1 MTNDQRPI
9 TSDQV
14 KICLIGESLANGGAE
29 KAMVLLSQ
37 FFHSRGIGVHNV
49 IVLDQITYDY
59 SGQLLN
65 LGKMKN
71 TANGPLNKLKRFLV
85 LRKFLR
91 QHRFDYIIDFRVR
104 VSFFQ
109 EYFISRMLYNA
120 PTIYTVHSAMT
131 DLYFPQHKKWGH
143 LVYKNAF
150 AVAAVSDA
158 VAEIIRKKYRLENV
172 TTMHNP
178 IDIGNIEKLADA
190 FVPTEKSYIL
200 AAGRMNDGV
209 KQFDKLIA
217 AYANSA
223 LPAQGISLVIL
234 GDGDNLPAL
243 KKLAMRSG
251 VESQI
256 VIKGRVDNPFPYMKH
271 AKFFVLSSRREGLP
285 TVILESLACG
295 KPVVS
300 FDCVSGP
307 SEMILHERNGLLV
320 NDQDFNALADAM
332 NRMASDEKLYAACC
346 EGAKPS
352 VQSFSLENI
361 GRQWLEF
368 LKINVS

>member
-1 MTNDQRPI
+1 MLNRKTP
-9 TSDQV
+9 

-29 KAMVLLSQ
+29 KAMALLSQ
-37 FFHSRGIGVHNV
+37 FFHSKGIGVHNV

-71 TANGPLNKLKRFLV
+71 TANGPLNKLKRFLA

-91 QHRFDYIIDFRVR
+91 QHRFDFIIDFRVR
-104 VSFFQ
+104 VSFLQ
-109 EYFISRMLYNA
+109 EYFISKVLYNA

-131 DLYFPQHKKWGH
+131 DLYFPKNKKCAH

-150 AVAAVSDA
+150 AVVAVSDV
-158 VAEIIRKKYRLENV
+158 VAEIIRKKYGLDNV
-172 TTMHNP
+172 STMHNP
-178 IDIGNIEKLADA
+178 IDIRNIEKWADA
-190 FVPTEKSYIL
+190 FVPAEEHYIL
-200 AAGRMNDGV
+200 AAGRMNDDV

-217 AYANSA
+217 AYANSG
-223 LPAQGISLVIL
+223 LPAQDISLVIL
-234 GDGDNLPAL
+234 GDGSNLPTL

-251 VESQI
+251 VEAQI
-256 VIKGRVDNPFPYMKH
+256 VFKGRVDNPFPYMKH

-307 SEMILHERNGLLV
+307 SEMIAHERNGLLV
-320 NDQDFNALADAM
+320 TDQDFNALTEAM
-332 NRMASDEKLYAACC
+332 NRMASDEKLYTACC